1 MPRINLLP
9 WREERRKQ
17 RQKELG
23 IMGGLAVVLMAAVVA
38 LAHMQIAAMIEY
50 QDRRNEFMEQ
60 EIAKLDKK
68 IKEIR
73 ELEKEKENL
82 LARMGI
88 VEQLQTSRPEVVHLF
103 DEMVNSLPE
112 GVYLTSLKQTGRLV
126 NLKGFAQSN
135 ARVSSFMR
143 KLEASPWLKNP
154 DLEEIRAEV
163 NKKTGAASEVRL
175 SKFSLNV
182 SQAAPKSEQDEQGE
196 AQ

>member
-9 WREERRKQ
+9 WREELRKQ
-17 RQKELG
+17 RQKEFG
-23 IMGGLAVVLMAAVVA
+23 IMAGLAVVLMAAVVA

-50 QDRRNEFMEQ
+50 QNRRNQFLEQ

-82 LARMGI
+82 LARMRI

-103 DEMVNSLPE
+103 DEMVTSLPE

-126 NLKGFAQSN
+126 NLQGFAQSN

-154 DLEEIRAEV
+154 DLKEIRAEV
-163 NKKTGAASEVRL
+163 NKSNPASEVRL
-175 SKFSLNV
+175 SKFSLDV
-182 SQAAPKSEQDEQGE
+182 SQAAPKSDQDAEGEEQ
-196 AQ
+196 

>member
-9 WREERRKQ
+9 WREELRKQ
-17 RQKELG
+17 RQKEFG
-23 IMGGLAVVLMAAVVA
+23 IMAGLAVVLMAAVIA

-50 QDRRNEFMEQ
+50 QNRRNEFLEH

-68 IKEIR
+68 IKEIK

-82 LARMGI
+82 LARMRI

-103 DEMVNSLPE
+103 DEMVTSLPE

-126 NLKGFAQSN
+126 NLQGFAQSN

-154 DLEEIRAEV
+154 DLKEIRAEV
-163 NKKTGAASEVRL
+163 NKANAGPEVRL

-182 SQAAPKSEQDEQGE
+182 SQAAPKSEQDEQGP